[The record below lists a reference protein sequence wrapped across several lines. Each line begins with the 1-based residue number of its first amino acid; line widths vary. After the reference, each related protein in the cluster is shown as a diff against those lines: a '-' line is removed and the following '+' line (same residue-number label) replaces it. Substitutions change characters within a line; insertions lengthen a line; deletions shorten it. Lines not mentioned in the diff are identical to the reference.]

1 MNRNGQE
8 RQHRQGGTS
17 GHGAHRSFPL
27 SPDTIEGAI
36 VERLEHGHAEEERF
50 GFAATV
56 ANASPPVDESFRQAL
71 RASIE
76 AEAAQSVDRE
86 RRVRGISG
94 GETKAHARRQHPRLR
109 LALGMSLAAGF
120 LALVFAT
127 PLGRT
132 LAQSASWFFHRAEHL
147 AFPLQRSQM
156 TTPGPS
162 ASTSES
168 PAPLVSLAEAER
180 QAGFDIAA
188 LPSVPEGFSFL
199 GARVADGVVTVEY
212 EAEGG
217 GGSLMI
223 TQSREGFVQS
233 QWDEVPDHAIV
244 PVKVGELDGELAQ
257 GKFVVREGDTTATWN
272 PDVPVT
278 RLRWAQDG
286 TWFQITKF
294 GDVEAIAYLDQARLT
309 ELAAGI
315 GQHTAVADAG
325 PQIAPETIEA
335 LARRLNEE
343 PDPRTVAI
351 YPADYAPDLA
361 GRIQHDLV
369 PLAIDD
375 DLAPAAI
382 EASLGAALPRSG
394 LVDVVLVDQDEGEA
408 AKRVRASLER
418 QLYRLYRGPGDAGAE
433 TFGALERRQY
443 VAGLA
448 ESSLEPVNVV
458 FENGIELVAGGVVG
472 DPEPGEP
479 LRLALEWRAEDRVEQ
494 QVTVFAHLVCDG
506 GHLIAQRD
514 AIPGNGEFP
523 ATSWE
528 PNEVVRDQFAVPLP
542 EDLPVGTCELQIGM
556 YDAASQRRFQPLD
569 LDGAGHVVIQLF
581 SVSPTGETA

>member
-17 GHGAHRSFPL
+17 GHKAHRSFLL

-36 VERLEHGHAEEERF
+36 VERLEHGHAKEERF

-56 ANASPPVDESFRQAL
+56 ANASPPVDESFRQTL

-86 RRVRGISG
+86 RRVRIISG
-94 GETKAHARRQHPRLR
+94 RETKTHAGRRYPRLR

-132 LAQSASWFFHRAEHL
+132 LAQSASWFFDRTEHL

-156 TTPGPS
+156 TTPVPS

-168 PAPLVSLAEAER
+168 PAPLISLAEAER
-180 QAGFDIAA
+180 QAGFAVAA
-188 LPSVPEGFSFL
+188 LPFVPEGFTFL
-199 GARVADGVVTVEY
+199 GARVADGVVSVEY
-212 EAEGG
+212 EAQGG
-217 GGSLMI
+217 GGSLI
-223 TQSREGFVQS
+223 LRQSREGFVQS

-257 GKFVVREGDTTATWN
+257 GTFVVREGDTTATWN

-278 RLRWAQDG
+278 RLRWVQDG
-286 TWFQITKF
+286 IWFQITKF

-315 GQHTAVADAG
+315 GEHTAVADAG
-325 PQIAPETIEA
+325 PQIAPEAIDA
-335 LARRLNEE
+335 LARRLGEE
-343 PDPRTVAI
+343 PGPRTVAVF
-351 YPADYAPDLA
+351 PAGYAPDLA
-361 GRIQHDLV
+361 ERIHHDLV

-375 DLAPAAI
+375 DLTY
-382 EASLGAALPRSG
+382 GAVQATVGEALPHSG
-394 LVDVVLVDQDEGEA
+394 LVDVVLVGQARGET
-408 AKRVRASLER
+408 AKWVRASLER
-418 QLYRLYRGPGDAGAE
+418 QLYRLYPAPAE
-433 TFGALERRQY
+433 TFGALERKQY
-443 VAGLA
+443 VAGLG

-479 LRLALEWRAEDRVEQ
+479 LRLALEWRAEDRIEVE
-494 QVTVFAHLVCDG
+494 VTVFAHLVCDEG
-506 GHLIAQRD
+506 RLIAQRD

-542 EDLPVGTCELQIGM
+542 EELPVGGCELQVGM
-556 YDAASQRRFQPLD
+556 YDAASHRRYRPLG
-569 LDGAGHVVIQLF
+569 LDGAWHVVIQLF
-581 SVSPTGETA
+581 SIGPTGETA